1 MTTPTFVTLK
11 DIVLASGSPRRK
23 QFLSEMG
30 IVFRVVPS
38 LALEPVP
45 VPGEKPEEY
54 VLRAARAKVMDVAA
68 HETGAVVIGADTIVV
83 LDGEIL
89 GKPAS
94 PDHSLSMLRR
104 LSGAL
109 HTVFTACVVFFP
121 DACEESEVKTSLVTM
136 AKYDDDILKAYIRTG
151 EPADKA
157 GSYAVQG
164 LGAFLVKEIEGS
176 WTSVVG
182 LPVAELVCILLKH
195 GCIKPN
201 SGEIL

>member
-1 MTTPTFVTLK
+1 MTTPTFITLK

-38 LALEPVP
+38 AALEPVP
-45 VPGEKPEEY
+45 MPGEKPAEY
-54 VLRAARAKVMDVAA
+54 VLRAARAKVVDVAA
-68 HETGAVVIGADTIVV
+68 REDGAVVIGADTIVV

-94 PDHSLSMLRR
+94 PDHSLNMLRR
-104 LSGAL
+104 LSGAT

-121 DACEESEVKTSLVTM
+121 DACEESEVKTSFVTM
-136 AKYDDDILKAYIRTG
+136 AEYDNDILKAYIRTG

-157 GSYAVQG
+157 GS
-164 LGAFLVKEIEGS
+164 
-176 WTSVVG
+176 
-182 LPVAELVCILLKH
+182 
-195 GCIKPN
+195 
-201 SGEIL
+201 